1 MESSREETE
10 VLWKYITEDFIQR
23 RSELKT
29 ERTMLLLKLISP
41 NVIPNRRTDWGKK
54 LHIYHWLLLRLLP
67 LYRKSAVSDTF
78 ILEDMQI
85 IHNMRDYWY
94 EQELQ
99 RFCIDTAQHLE
110 KSSAPFNTK
119 RRFLRSCLFCW
130 SESLLIFHEG
140 KSYAIKRDRNF
151 SIATDIIGTLKI
163 STNRDFILRSEFI
176 AKNTREVQR
185 SIRNNVTGSIQD
197 EQPIVETAHEDKP
210 KQKISIRDSVPSV
223 TSSLEPKLKKYQ
235 GFEENSIF

>member
-1 MESSREETE
+1 M
-10 VLWKYITEDFIQR
+10 IQR

-29 ERTMLLLKLISP
+29 DRPMLLKLLKLIRP
-41 NVIPNRRTDWGKK
+41 DIIPNRRTDWGKK

-99 RFCIDTAQHLE
+99 RFYIDTAQHLE
-110 KSSAPFNTK
+110 KSSAPFNVK
-119 RRFLRSCLFCW
+119 RRFRRSCLFCW

-140 KSYAIKRDRNF
+140 KSYDIKRDRNF
-151 SIATDIIGTLKI
+151 SIATDIVGTLKI
-163 STNRDFILRSEFI
+163 STNKDFILRSEFTT
-176 AKNTREVQR
+176 KNTGVRCN
-185 SIRNNVTGSIQD
+185 SKNNVADCIQTGQS
-197 EQPIVETAHEDKP
+197 IVEIVSKGKP
-210 KQKISIRDSVPSV
+210 KQKISIRDTVPS
-223 TSSLEPKLKKYQ
+223 TSSAQEPKMKKYQ
-235 GFEENSIF
+235 GFEENDIF

>member
-1 MESSREETE
+1 M
-10 VLWKYITEDFIQR
+10 F
-23 RSELKT
+23 
-29 ERTMLLLKLISP
+29 LLKIMSP
-41 NVIPNRRTDWGKK
+41 SVIPNNKANFGKG
-54 LHIYHWLLLRLLP
+54 LRFYQWLLVRLLP

-78 ILEDMQI
+78 ILENMQI
-85 IHNMRDYWY
+85 IHNVRDYWY

-119 RRFLRSCLFCW
+119 RRYRRSCLFFW
-130 SESLLIFHEG
+130 SESLLILHDG
-140 KSYAIKRDRNF
+140 KSYAIKRDRNL
-151 SIATDIIGTLKI
+151 SIATDIVGTLKI
-163 STNRDFILRSEFI
+163 STNKDFILRSEFTT
-176 AKNTREVQR
+176 KNTGVRCN
-185 SIRNNVTGSIQD
+185 SKNNVTDSIQD

-210 KQKISIRDSVPSV
+210 KQKISIRDFVPSV

>member
-1 MESSREETE
+1 M
-10 VLWKYITEDFIQR
+10 F
-23 RSELKT
+23 
-29 ERTMLLLKLISP
+29 LLKIMSP
-41 NVIPNRRTDWGKK
+41 SVIPNNKASFGKG
-54 LHIYHWLLLRLLP
+54 LRFYQWLLVRLLP

-78 ILEDMQI
+78 ILENMQI
-85 IHNMRDYWY
+85 IHNVRDYWY

-110 KSSAPFNTK
+110 KSSAPFNIK
-119 RRFLRSCLFCW
+119 RRFCRSCLFCW

-140 KSYAIKRDRNF
+140 KSYTIKRDRNF
-151 SIATDIIGTLKI
+151 SIATDIVGTLKT
-163 STNRDFILRSEFI
+163 STNKDFILRSEFI
-176 AKNTREVQR
+176 TKNTREVQR

>member
-99 RFCIDTAQHLE
+99 RFYIDTAQHLE
-110 KSSAPFNTK
+110 KSSAPFNVK
-119 RRFLRSCLFCW
+119 RRFRRSCLFCW

-140 KSYAIKRDRNF
+140 KSYTIKRDRNF
-151 SIATDIIGTLKI
+151 SIATDIVGTLKT
-163 STNRDFILRSEFI
+163 STNKDFILRSEFTT
-176 AKNTREVQR
+176 KNTGVRCN
-185 SIRNNVTGSIQD
+185 SKNNVADCIQTGQS
-197 EQPIVETAHEDKP
+197 IVEIVSKGKP
-210 KQKISIRDSVPSV
+210 KQKISIRDTVPS
-223 TSSLEPKLKKYQ
+223 TSSAQEPKMKKYQ
-235 GFEENSIF
+235 GFEENDIF

>member
-1 MESSREETE
+1 MSRISIIKI
-10 VLWKYITEDFIQR
+10 LSPKHIPSR
-23 RSELKT
+23 KT
-29 ERTMLLLKLISP
+29 SW
-41 NVIPNRRTDWGKK
+41 NRRTCLYYK
-54 LHIYHWLLLRLLP
+54 LLGWLLP
-67 LYRKSAVSDTF
+67 IYRRSAISDS
-78 ILEDMQI
+78 IKIGEIQL
-85 IHNMRDYWY
+85 IHNLRDYSF

-119 RRFLRSCLFCW
+119 RRFLRSYLFCW